1 MSLLNDA
8 LKRASLSQQQQDAV
22 RLNLPPA
29 IVPAEPPPPVAET
42 PRAGLGWAVPVLIIL
57 LVIVALGFGVLA
69 HLSGKRRAHMATVV
83 SVPPPVRAVPAAPK
97 PTPRPVAKPIAP
109 VVAAAPS
116 IRMPR
121 LRVQGITYYNAKWQA
136 IVNGHTVYIG
146 DDVYGFRVA
155 MISRNRV
162 SFIAPDGSKKT
173 ISLGE

>member
-29 IVPAEPPPPVAET
+29 IVPAEPLAVAET
-42 PRAGLGWAVPVLIIL
+42 PGRGPGWAVPVVIIL
-57 LVIVALGFGVLA
+57 LVVVALGFGVLA

-97 PTPRPVAKPIAP
+97 PTPRPVAKPIAA
-109 VVAAAPS
+109 VAATAPAV
-116 IRMPR
+116 RMPR

-136 IVNGHTVYIG
+136 IVNGHTVYVG

-173 ISLGE
+173 ITLGE